1 MDSTSF
7 TTARDLFQQGLQH
20 HAAGRLDE
28 AVASYRQSLQHLPD
42 RPSTLTNL
50 GAVLLQQGRAAE
62 ALPLLDQALQSEPGN
77 AEALSHRALAL
88 AELGRDSDALDTFD
102 ALLAAGLSTAAVHYH
117 RALCLARLSRPDD
130 ALAAFDD
137 ALALDQQFAQAWA
150 RRGGL
155 LKDMGRPAQAIA
167 SLQRGIDLGAD
178 VQVNSYLLASLTGTA
193 APGSAP
199 AAYVQQ
205 LFDAYAGQFEAHLVQ
220 SLDYRVPELLAQLAA
235 RHGCS
240 AVQQALDLGCGTGL
254 CGAPLKALA
263 QRLHGVDLSAGML
276 DRARATG
283 AYERVWQADIAQHL
297 HSTPERYALVV
308 AADVFIYIGDLQA
321 VFAGVKRVLE
331 DGGLFCFSVEQG
343 SDERG
348 FELRSS
354 SRYAHSAAHL
364 RTLAEHQGFELLALE
379 EATLRLDQQRP
390 VAGLLLALKSSTPD
404 QERLPRRPPA
414 RV

>member
-1 MDSTSF
+1 MNMDTTSF
-7 TTARDLFQQGLQH
+7 ASARDLFQQALQQ

-28 AVASYRQSLQHLPD
+28 AETCYRQSLQHLPG

-50 GAVLLQQGRAAE
+50 GAVLLKLDRAAE

-88 AELGRDSDALDTFD
+88 AELGRDGDALTVFD
-102 ALLAAGLSTAAVHYH
+102 ALLAAGFGSAAVHYH
-117 RALCLARLSRPDD
+117 RALCLARLGRPDD

-137 ALALDQQFAQAWA
+137 ALALDRQFALAWA

-178 VQVNSYLLASLTGTA
+178 VQVNSYLLASLTGAA

-205 LFDAYAGQFEAHLVQ
+205 LFDGYAGEFETHLVQ

-235 RHGCS
+235 RHRSGFG
-240 AVQQALDLGCGTGL
+240 QALDLGCGTGL
-254 CGAPLKALA
+254 CALPLKGLV

-276 DRARATG
+276 QRASATG
-283 AYERVWQADIAQHL
+283 SYERVWQADIAEHL
-297 HSTPERYALVV
+297 HTTPERYALVV
-308 AADVFIYIGDLQA
+308 AADVFIYIGDLQT
-321 VFAGVKRVLE
+321 VFAGVRRVLE
-331 DGGLFCFSVEQG
+331 AGGLFCFSVEQG
-343 SDERG
+343 SDERS

-354 SRYAHSAAHL
+354 SRYAHSAQHL
-364 RTLAEHQGFELLALE
+364 RALAAQQGFELLALE

-390 VAGLLLALKSSTPD
+390 VAGLLVCLRS
-404 QERLPRRPPA
+404 PA
-414 RV
+414 PG

>member
-1 MDSTSF
+1 MKPMDSRSF
-7 TTARDLFQQGLQH
+7 ATARDLFQQALEQ
-20 HAAGRLDE
+20 HAAGELTE
-28 AVASYRQSLQHLPD
+28 AEANYRRSLEHLPG

-50 GAVLLQQGRAAE
+50 GAVLLQLGRAAE

-88 AELGRDSDALDTFD
+88 ADAGRDDDALCAFD
-102 ALLAAGLSTAAVHYH
+102 ALLAAGLSTAVVHYH
-117 RALCLARLSRPDD
+117 RALCLARLGRPDD

-137 ALALDQQFAQAWA
+137 ALALDEQFAQAWA

-178 VQVNSYLLASLTGTA
+178 AQVNSYLLASLTGTA

-199 AAYVQQ
+199 VAYVQQ
-205 LFDAYAGQFEAHLVQ
+205 LFDAYAGQFESHLVQ

-235 RHGCS
+235 RHGGSC
-240 AVQQALDLGCGTGL
+240 AQALDLGCGTGL
-254 CGAPLKALA
+254 CAAPLKALA

-283 AYERVWQADIAQHL
+283 LYEQVWQADIAEHL
-297 HSTPERYALVV
+297 HGTPERYALVV

-321 VFAGVKRVLE
+321 VFAGVRRVLE

-343 SDERG
+343 SDERSY
-348 FELRSS
+348 ELRSS
-354 SRYAHSAAHL
+354 SRYAHSAMHL
-364 RTLAEHQGFELLALE
+364 RALAAQQGFELLALE
-379 EATLRLDQQRP
+379 EATLRLDQAQP
-390 VAGLLLALKSSTPD
+390 VAGLLVALRGAP
-404 QERLPRRPPA
+404 L
-414 RV
+414 

>member
-7 TTARDLFQQGLQH
+7 ATARDLFQQGLQQ

-28 AVASYRQSLQHLPD
+28 AEASYRQSLQHLPG

-50 GAVLLQQGRAAE
+50 GAVLLKQGRAVE
-62 ALPLLDQALQSEPGN
+62 ALPLLDQALQSEPDN

-88 AELGRDSDALDTFD
+88 ADMGRDDDALQAFD
-102 ALLAAGLSTAAVHYH
+102 KLLAAGLSTAAVHYH
-117 RALCLARLSRPDD
+117 RALCLARLGRPDD

-178 VQVNSYLLASLTGTA
+178 VQVNGYLLAALTGTA

-199 AAYVQQ
+199 VAYVQQ
-205 LFDAYAGQFEAHLVQ
+205 LFDAYAGQFESHLVQ
-220 SLDYRVPELLAQLAA
+220 SLDYRVPELLAQLVS
-235 RHGCS
+235 RHGGPCE
-240 AVQQALDLGCGTGL
+240 QALDLGCGTGL
-254 CGAPLKALA
+254 CAAPLKALV

-283 AYERVWQADIAQHL
+283 LYERVWQADIAEHL
-297 HSTPERYALVV
+297 HATHERYALVV

-321 VFAGVKRVLE
+321 VFAGARRVLAA
-331 DGGLFCFSVEQG
+331 GGLFCFSAEQG
-343 SDERG
+343 SDERSY
-348 FELRSS
+348 ELRSS
-354 SRYAHSAAHL
+354 SRYAHSAQHL
-364 RTLAEHQGFELLALE
+364 RALAAQQGFELLALE
-379 EATLRLDQQRP
+379 EATLRMDQQKP
-390 VAGLLLALKSSTPD
+390 VAGLLVCLRS
-404 QERLPRRPPA
+404 PA
-414 RV
+414 RD